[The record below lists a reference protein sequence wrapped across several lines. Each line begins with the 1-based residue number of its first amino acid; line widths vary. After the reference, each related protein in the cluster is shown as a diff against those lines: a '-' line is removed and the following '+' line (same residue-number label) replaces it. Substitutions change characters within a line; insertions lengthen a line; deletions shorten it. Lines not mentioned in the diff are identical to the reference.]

1 MRKIRI
7 ITLVLF
13 AGLFMMSCGKDSVE
27 NKVEAEN
34 EMVATTGIQIS
45 KDGSIIE
52 TIVEDF
58 SSEYYEED
66 SLKNMI
72 LSEVAEYNKSSDE
85 DISVEKFQV
94 KDKEVTVLMKYPSA
108 AVYTEFNKN
117 DYNSKELFYGTIA
130 EAYEEGY
137 SLDVTLQNVK
147 NEEESIQKEELLSMG
162 ESYILIS
169 GEPIKVKTYGKILYI
184 GDHVIPAS
192 KNEANMTYDVNAE
205 SQEKYYLVFD

>member
-94 KDKEVTVLMKYPSA
+94 KDKEVTVLMKYP
-108 AVYTEFNKN
+108 
-117 DYNSKELFYGTIA
+117 
-130 EAYEEGY
+130 
-137 SLDVTLQNVK
+137 
-147 NEEESIQKEELLSMG
+147 
-162 ESYILIS
+162 
-169 GEPIKVKTYGKILYI
+169 
-184 GDHVIPAS
+184 
-192 KNEANMTYDVNAE
+192 
-205 SQEKYYLVFD
+205 